1 MAGNRPTLLLTRPA
15 APARRFL
22 AELRAAL
29 GSNLPAVISPLMET
43 RFVDLSLPDHD
54 DVVFTSETAVR
65 AVMRLGPTPTALA
78 WCLGPRTEAAAKAAG
93 YRTHRGGG
101 TAQDLAKEIA
111 ARRPAGRVFC
121 PLAGDQAFDIM
132 AALDSAGIEAVSE
145 VVYVQEP
152 RTPSDE
158 AIALLA
164 GESPV
169 ILPLFSLRSL
179 HLAAAAF
186 RGHRAPLW
194 IAALSRQIADAA
206 GDLGADRIGTATAP
220 DAGALIRA
228 ISDMIR
234 PRESG

>member
-29 GSNLPAVISPLMET
+29 GSDLPAVISPLMET
-43 RFVDLSLPDHD
+43 RFVDLPLPDHD
-54 DVVFTSETAVR
+54 NVVFTSETAVK
-65 AVMRLGPTPTALA
+65 AVMRLGPKPTALA
-78 WCLGPRTEAAAKAAG
+78 WCVGPRTEAAAREAG
-93 YRTHRGGG
+93 YRTYRGGG
-101 TAQDLAKEIA
+101 TAKDLAKEIA
-111 ARRPAGRVFC
+111 VRMPAGRVFC
-121 PLAGDQAFDIM
+121 PLAGDQAFDIL

-152 RTPSDE
+152 CPPSDE

-186 RGHRAPLW
+186 RGHQAPLW
-194 IAALSRQIADAA
+194 IAALSSQIADAA
-206 GDLGADRIGTATAP
+206 GDLGAVRISTAVAP
-220 DAGALIRA
+220 EAGALICA
-228 ISDMIR
+228 ISEITR
-234 PRESG
+234 WRESG